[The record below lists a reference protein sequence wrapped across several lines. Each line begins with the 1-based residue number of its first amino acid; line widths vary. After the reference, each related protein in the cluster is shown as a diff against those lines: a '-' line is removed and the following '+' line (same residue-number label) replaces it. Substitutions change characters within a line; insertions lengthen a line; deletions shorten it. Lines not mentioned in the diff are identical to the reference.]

1 MKARTAAVNQIKGLL
16 VSAPDR
22 LRAKYRGLGTAA
34 LLTALQRARPS
45 GHMADPE
52 YVCLL
57 TLKALATRCHS
68 LAAEITAA
76 DAALQEILDSYAPML

>member
-1 MKARTAAVNQIKGLL
+1 MI
-16 VSAPDR
+16 
-22 LRAKYRGLGTAA
+22 
-34 LLTALQRARPS
+34 TALQRTRPS

-68 LAAEITAA
+68 LAAEIATA
-76 DAALQEILDSYAPML
+76 DAALQEIPTRRCSATFQVWERK